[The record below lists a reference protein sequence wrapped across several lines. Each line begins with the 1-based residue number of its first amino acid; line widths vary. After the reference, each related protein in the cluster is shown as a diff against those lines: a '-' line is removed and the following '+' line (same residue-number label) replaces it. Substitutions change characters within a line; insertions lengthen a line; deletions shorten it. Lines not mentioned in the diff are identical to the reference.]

1 MAGTFGEMTTAGAAN
16 VTMAA
21 LARNAADR
29 FGDGIAARFLR
40 DGEWAELSYA
50 ALWQQVRDLALGL
63 VALGVEVGDRVSIL
77 ANTRVEFTVVDLAA
91 STTGAIVVPV
101 YPTNSADECE
111 WVVGDSGAKVIFC
124 ENAAQVAKI
133 DQVRAGLPDLEH
145 VIVIDGEVAG
155 ALSIADVVG
164 RGEAVAV
171 ERLDERA
178 DAVGPDDACLII
190 YTSGTTGRPK
200 GVVLTN
206 KGFATGRHCAVEL
219 ELFGPGDVV
228 YLYLP
233 LAHVFA
239 QLVQAD
245 CVEVGATIA
254 YWGGDSRQIVA
265 ELGQVNPTVLP
276 SVPRI
281 FEKVYAVASGMV
293 PPDKHDEVAQ
303 AIQLGVKV
311 RQARRSGADVPAAE
325 EEAFE
330 KADAEMFA
338 LVRGIFGGNV
348 HLAISGAAPIA
359 PEILEFF
366 YAAGVPVFEGWGM
379 TETTSLGTLNL
390 PDAFKFGTIGRAI
403 CGVDVR
409 IADDGEIEIAG
420 EILLREYWRNPE
432 ATAEALT
439 DDGYLRTGDLGSIDE
454 DGFVRITGRK
464 KDIIITAGGKNLTP
478 ANLEGDLRRSRFI
491 SQAVM
496 FGDRKPYPVALIT
509 LDAEEIVPWAG
520 EQGLPTDVAELAE
533 HEEIRKLV
541 QAELDAANARYA
553 QVEQIKRFKILDH
566 DFSLESGEL
575 TPSLKLKRNVIYENY
590 ADAFDDLYA

>member
-1 MAGTFGEMTTAGAAN
+1 MN

-21 LARNAADR
+21 LTRNAAER
-29 FGDGIAARFLR
+29 FGEGIAARFLR
-40 DGEWAELSYA
+40 DGQWVDLTYA
-50 ALWQQVRDLALGL
+50 GLWQQVRDVALGL

-101 YPTNSADECE
+101 YPSNSADECE
-111 WVVGDSGAKVIFC
+111 WVVGDSGAKVIIC
-124 ENAAQVAKI
+124 EDAGQVAKI
-133 DQVRAGLPDLEH
+133 DEVRAGLPDLEH
-145 VIVIDGEVAG
+145 VIVIDGEAPG
-155 ALSIADVVG
+155 ALSIAEVVA
-164 RGEAVAV
+164 RGAGVEA

-178 DAVGPDDACLII
+178 EAVGPDDACLII

-206 KGFATGRHCAVEL
+206 KGFAAGRRCAVDMQ
-219 ELFGPGDVV
+219 LFGPGDVV

-239 QLVQAD
+239 QLIQAD
-245 CVEVGATIA
+245 CIEVGATIA
-254 YWGGDSRQIVA
+254 YWSGDTRQIVG
-265 ELGQVNPTVLP
+265 ELGQVRPTVLP

-281 FEKVYAVASGMV
+281 FEKVYAVASGLV
-293 PPDKHDEVAQ
+293 PPERQEEVAQ
-303 AIQLGVKV
+303 AIQLGIKI
-311 RQARRSGADVPAAE
+311 RRARREGADVDEAE
-325 EEAFE
+325 AEAFE
-330 KADAEMFA
+330 QADAEMFA

-390 PDAFKFGTIGRAI
+390 PDAFKFGTIGRPVN
-403 CGVDVR
+403 GVDIR

-420 EILLREYWRNPE
+420 EILLKEYWRNPE

-439 DDGYLRTGDLGSIDE
+439 DDGYLRTGDLGSIDD
-454 DGFVRITGRK
+454 DGFVTITGRK

-533 HEEIRKLV
+533 HDEIRKLI
-541 QAELDAANARYA
+541 QAELDAVNDRYA
-553 QVEQIKRFKILDH
+553 QVEQIKRFKILH
-566 DFSLESGEL
+566 RDFTLESGEL
-575 TPSLKLKRNVIYENY
+575 TPSLKLKRNVIYANY
-590 ADAFDDLYA
+590 AEHFDELYV